1 MVKYTP
7 LKQRGTIMPAVMESV
22 RKMSTDEKFTVINL
36 IWQDIAA
43 SSDIPV
49 PEWHFNVL
57 KEREQ
62 SLADGTAQLV
72 EWEDVKAELL
82 SRANV

>member
-1 MVKYTP
+1 
-7 LKQRGTIMPAVMESV
+7 MPAVMESV

-62 SLADGTAQLV
+62 SLVEGTAQLV
-72 EWEDVKAELL
+72 DWKDVKAEIL
-82 SRANV
+82 SRAAI

>member
-1 MVKYTP
+1 
-7 LKQRGTIMPAVMESV
+7 MPAVMESV

-49 PEWHFNVL
+49 PEWHFDIL
-57 KEREQ
+57 RKREE
-62 SLADGTAQLV
+62 SLADGTAQLID
-72 EWEDVKAELL
+72 WADVKEKLL
-82 SRANV
+82 SRTSV

>member
-1 MVKYTP
+1 
-7 LKQRGTIMPAVMESV
+7 MPAVMESV

-49 PEWHFNVL
+49 PEWHFDIL

-62 SLADGTAQLV
+62 SLADGTAKLV
-72 EWEDVKAELL
+72 DWEDVKAKLL
-82 SRANV
+82 SRATV

>member
-1 MVKYTP
+1 
-7 LKQRGTIMPAVMESV
+7 MPAVMESV

-49 PEWHFNVL
+49 PEWHFDIL
-57 KEREQ
+57 RKREE
-62 SLADGTAQLV
+62 SLAAGAAQLV
-72 EWEDVKAELL
+72 DWADVKEKLL
-82 SRANV
+82 SGTAD

>member
-1 MVKYTP
+1 MIKCTP
-7 LKQRGTIMPAVMESV
+7 FKQRRIVVPAVMESV

-43 SSDIPV
+43 SSNIPV
-49 PEWHFNVL
+49 PEWHFDIL
-57 KEREQ
+57 RKREE

-72 EWEDVKAELL
+72 DWADVKEKLL
-82 SRANV
+82 SRTSV

>member
-1 MVKYTP
+1 
-7 LKQRGTIMPAVMESV
+7 MPAVMESV

>member
-1 MVKYTP
+1 
-7 LKQRGTIMPAVMESV
+7 MPAVMESV
-22 RKMSTDEKFTVINL
+22 RRMSADEKFTVINL

-49 PEWHFNVL
+49 PEWHFDVL
-57 KEREQ
+57 KKREQ

-82 SRANV
+82 SRADAQ

>member
-1 MVKYTP
+1 
-7 LKQRGTIMPAVMESV
+7 MPAVMESV
-22 RKMSTDEKFTVINL
+22 RRMSADEKFTVINL

-49 PEWHFNVL
+49 PEWHFDVL

-82 SRANV
+82 SRADV

>member
-1 MVKYTP
+1 
-7 LKQRGTIMPAVMESV
+7 MESV
-22 RKMSTDEKFTVINL
+22 RKMSTDEKFMVINL

-49 PEWHFNVL
+49 PEWHFDIL
-57 KEREQ
+57 RKREQ

-72 EWEDVKAELL
+72 DWADVKAELL
-82 SRANV
+82 SKAAVCRKFRSGAG

>member
-22 RKMSTDEKFTVINL
+22 RKMSTDEKFMVINL

-49 PEWHFNVL
+49 PEWHFDIL
-57 KEREQ
+57 RKREQ

-72 EWEDVKAELL
+72 DWADVKAELL
-82 SRANV
+82 SKAAV